1 MADEFVFTRA
11 ARLAV
16 PLLVSLSG
24 TSGSGKTF
32 SGLLLAAGI
41 AGDSGQVGMIDAE
54 NGRGSMYADDEDIIA
69 AMPKGYIRTEISAP
83 YTPARYMNAI
93 RAAEKAGVTVLIV
106 DSTSHEW
113 EGSGGCTEIA
123 ENNKTRN
130 GKENWAMAKKEHK
143 KFMYFCLSSR
153 MHIIFCLRA
162 RDKVKILPDGKVVPL
177 GILPVCEKNFV
188 FEMLIS
194 LIFDEATHCF
204 AGLKVP
210 KMLRSTLE
218 EGNLITRTHGEL
230 LRKWNEGGRGLDP
243 MESVQK
249 RARWAAEQG
258 MEDYT
263 IFFNSLTAKERKDLA
278 ATTHGENK
286 SIASHVDERN
296 ELLAKQQEA
305 DQSAEV

>member
-1 MADEFVFTRA
+1 MSDEFAFTRA
-11 ARLAV
+11 TRLAV

-69 AMPKGYIRTEISAP
+69 AMPNGYMRTEISAP
-83 YTPARYMNAI
+83 YTPARYIKAL
-93 RAAEKAGVTVLIV
+93 RAAEAAGITVCIV

-113 EGSGGCTEIA
+113 EGDGGCQDIA
-123 ENNKTRN
+123 ENNKLK
-130 GKENWAMAKKEHK
+130 GMPNWAMAKREHK
-143 KFMYFCLSSR
+143 KFVNFCLSSK
-153 MHIIFCLRA
+153 MNIIFCLRA
-162 RDKVKILPDGKVVPL
+162 RDKVKITPDNKVIPV
-177 GILPVCEKNFV
+177 GIQPIAEKNFA

-194 LIFDEATHCF
+194 LIFDEATHQF
-204 AGLKVP
+204 VGLKVP
-210 KMLRSTLE
+210 KMLRSTME
-218 EGNLITRTHGEL
+218 DRQLITRTHGEL

-263 IFFNSLTAKERKDLA
+263 VFFNSLTAKERKDLA
-278 ATTHGENK
+278 STTHMENK
-286 SIASHVDERN
+286 SIASQVDARN
-296 ELLAKQQEA
+296 ELLAKQEQA